1 MKRSLDFP
9 SSPAAFRTARGSALI
24 AVLAIIVL
32 LGALV
37 TIFLVRTGTERSASA
52 SYDAAA
58 STRLLAES
66 AVNLVQATINE
77 ATTGTGSSTWAS
89 QPGAVRVFDD
99 AGNLTKIYRLY
110 SSTTMSTA
118 TSSGSIL
125 ANDIPPVN
133 WASQPAVWVDL
144 NKPVTISGFGN
155 TKSLSFPILDPR
167 DPKSPGSAT
176 NPSVLSTLDGFSISG
191 APGAT
196 QLQPA
201 PMPVRWMYM
210 LRDGTMVTPSSPS
223 GSTVTIS
230 GATKENPIVG
240 RVAFWTDD
248 ETTKVNVNTASGS
261 IGKWNGTAALAAPW
275 DVPRFRMLDDV
286 NLFSR
291 NQPVQGEYQRYP
303 GHPATTD
310 LSKIFTA
317 LGMPIGDYP
326 NTQTAAAT
334 SSSFFSLLPRYDD
347 QYGSKGGTVDT
358 TKSNTPTTIT
368 AKNDRLY
375 TSPGEMLFR
384 PDRTQNPGSGA
395 SVTQQQVETG
405 KFLLTSHS
413 RAPETTLF
421 GTPRIAVWPI
431 DSEYGANPTPTN
443 NTKLVTPFDKLIA
456 FCSSTGI
463 GSAIKQYYIQR
474 HDSTSPTNDW
484 SQITRNRQLYSY
496 LQSLTGRNIPGFG
509 GTFLQKYS
517 YPNERDQILTEM
529 VDYIRSTNVYDHSVK
544 DASSSNPTV
553 RFTPPITTA
562 VSGGGQVV
570 PLRIG
575 ATQGLGRMYTISEV
589 ALLLIS
595 TADGN
600 GDPSNEYDPRTRSN
614 NITDKPN
621 PTLADTY
628 DGTKILLNPGEKR
641 LQAMILI
648 ELNSPMLGF
657 DTMMPDVSI
666 NIRDLNNVKFT
677 TSAGLVKSPFPSGDL
692 LTEGPA
698 TRYNDI
704 IQMGGLNGFQYFMS
718 RVDWNGT
725 NYRRNGWSNSS
736 TSYLPYRFVSNPFTV
751 PTAADGSGTVTLS
764 TSGNFVAE
772 IMVKAKGTST
782 RRVVQTFQ
790 ISFPSITLPLPDLI
804 QTTTAGSNTMG
815 DWWGFD
821 KRIEWAPQSPG
832 STTAAGK
839 GAVIRTDATG
849 IPDSSTA
856 GGYRSDV
863 VRSLAAKDG
872 DVRLIMAK
880 ETVTADGTKDMVT
893 TPGYSSGAKLAHTL
907 MQAKASN
914 LVPGV
919 NLSGKLVSGADY
931 EPAWTPKVPSTSTP
945 AADWDWDTGLPG
957 SRDGAYANKPDEG
970 NIYTSSGAAPYYNG
984 EQQSNS
990 TSSSVASYFTANRI
1004 IPSPVMFGS
1013 LPTGVQEGVPWR
1025 TLLFRPQA
1033 SRPRDPSGPK
1043 DHLLLDLFTMPVVEP
1058 YAISEPFS
1066 TAGKVNMN
1074 YQIVPFTYIDRST
1087 GVRAVLGSE
1096 LMARVPK
1103 AAAQKNGNQTGHNYY
1118 KMPFG
1123 SVPGAN
1129 AQPPSGPA
1137 LGRLPL
1143 NLSDSNGSL
1152 RQFKEKF
1159 AQWDIFRSP
1168 SEICDIYLVPQGYS
1182 WASNSVADAG
1192 WYGDDFALVGDNVRE
1207 RPYADIYPRLTT
1219 KSNTFTVHYTVQA
1232 LKNPPANAPDK
1243 WTEGKGQV
1251 VGELRGSVTL
1261 ERFLDPANTNIPDY
1275 AANPSA
1281 PNLDNYYQWRVL
1293 ENSTFSP

>member
-1 MKRSLDFP
+1 MKRLLDSTRRLSLRGQQHP
-9 SSPAAFRTARGSALI
+9 TGSALI

-77 ATTGTGSSTWAS
+77 ATTGTGSTTWAS

-99 AGNLTKIYRLY
+99 SGNLIRIYRLY
-110 SSTTMSTA
+110 SSTAMSTA
-118 TSSGSIL
+118 TSSGIIL
-125 ANDIPPVN
+125 ADDVPPAS

-155 TKSLSFPILDPR
+155 TTSLSFPILDPR
-167 DPKSPGSAT
+167 DPIKPGTAAA
-176 NPSVLSTLDGFSISG
+176 PSVMTSLDGFSISS

-196 QLQPA
+196 TLQPA
-201 PMPVRWMYM
+201 PMPVRWMYV
-210 LRDGTMVTPSSPS
+210 LRDGTMVSPSSPS
-223 GSTVTIS
+223 GSTVTVS
-230 GATKENPIVG
+230 GATTDNPIVG

-261 IGKWNGTAALAAPW
+261 LGKWNGSTALAAPW
-275 DVPRFRMLDDV
+275 DVPRFRMLDDA

-317 LGMPIGDYP
+317 LGMPVGDYP
-326 NTQTAAAT
+326 TSQTSAGT
-334 SSSFFSLLPRYDD
+334 SSSFFNLMPRFDD
-347 QYGSKGGTVDT
+347 KNGSKGGTVDT
-358 TKSNTPTTIT
+358 TKSNNPTTIT

-384 PDRTQNPGSGA
+384 ADRSENPGGGSA
-395 SVTQQQVETG
+395 VTQQQVETG

-431 DSEYGANPTPTN
+431 DSDYGSDPTSSN
-443 NTKLVTPFDKLIA
+443 NTKLATPFDKLIA
-456 FCSSTGI
+456 FCSSTGPN
-463 GSAIKQYYIQR
+463 SNIKQYYIQR

-484 SQITRNRQLYSY
+484 TQITRNRQLYSY
-496 LQSLTGRNIPGFG
+496 LQNLTAKSIPGFG
-509 GTFLQKYS
+509 GNFAQKYK
-517 YPNERDQILTEM
+517 YTNERDQILTEI
-529 VDYIRSTNVYDHSVK
+529 VDYIRSTNVYDHSVT

-553 RFTPPITTA
+553 RFTPTSTTA

-575 ATQGLGRMYTISEV
+575 STQGLGRMYTISEV
-589 ALLLIS
+589 GMLIIT

-600 GDPSNEYDPRTRSN
+600 GSSGDIRTQSNTA
-614 NITDKPN
+614 TN

-628 DGTKILLNPGEKR
+628 GGTTTLLNPSEKR

-666 NIRDLNNVKFT
+666 NIRDLDNVKFT
-677 TSAGLVKSPFPSGDL
+677 TSAGLVKSPFRSGDL
-692 LTEGPA
+692 LTESPA

-718 RVDWNGT
+718 RVDWNG
-725 NYRRNGWSNSS
+725 NNNRRNGWSNSS

-751 PTAADGSGTVTLS
+751 PTATDGTGTVTLS
-764 TSGNFVAE
+764 TNGNFVAE

-804 QTTTAGSNTMG
+804 QTTTAGTNNVE

-821 KRIEWAPQSPG
+821 KRIEWAAQSPG
-832 STTAAGK
+832 SLTAAGK
-839 GAVIRTDATG
+839 GGVIRTDATG

-856 GGYRSDV
+856 GNYRSDV

-880 ETVTADGTKDMVT
+880 ETVTANGTKDMVT

-919 NLSGKLVSGADY
+919 SLGGKLVPGADY
-931 EPAWTPKVPSTSTP
+931 EPAWTPKVPNTSTP

-957 SRDGAYANKPDEG
+957 SRDGAYSNKPDEG

-1013 LPTGVQEGVPWR
+1013 LPTGVQEGIPWR

-1033 SRPRDPSGPK
+1033 SRPRDPTGPK

-1066 TAGKVNMN
+1066 TAGKINMN
-1074 YQIVPFTYIDRST
+1074 YQIVPFTYINRST

-1103 AAAQKNGNQTGHNYY
+1103 AAAQLNGSQTGHNYY
-1118 KMPFG
+1118 KLPYG
-1123 SVPGAN
+1123 STAPTSNPKPPG
-1129 AQPPSGPA
+1129 STVT

-1143 NLSDSNGSL
+1143 NLSESDGSL
-1152 RQFKEKF
+1152 RQFKERF
-1159 AQWDIFRSP
+1159 SQWDIFRSP

-1182 WASNSVADAG
+1182 WASNAAADSG

-1243 WTEGKGQV
+1243 WTEGKGQIL
-1251 VGELRGSVTL
+1251 GELRGSVTL
-1261 ERFLDPANTNIPDY
+1261 ERFLDPANTSIPDY
-1275 AANPSA
+1275 ATNTTAD
-1281 PNLDNYYQWRVL
+1281 NLENFYQWRVI
-1293 ENSTFSP
+1293 ERSTFSP